1 MVPRIVPWNPHPSMD
16 EGPMRRITSDV
27 LSLSL
32 ILQFARRC
40 LGRRPLRF
48 FHRWFF
54 SFAAG
59 SGEVQLVSV
68 INLSYQS

>member
-32 ILQFARRC
+32 ILQFVN
-40 LGRRPLRF
+40 
-48 FHRWFF
+48 
-54 SFAAG
+54 S
-59 SGEVQLVSV
+59 S
-68 INLSYQS
+68 QS